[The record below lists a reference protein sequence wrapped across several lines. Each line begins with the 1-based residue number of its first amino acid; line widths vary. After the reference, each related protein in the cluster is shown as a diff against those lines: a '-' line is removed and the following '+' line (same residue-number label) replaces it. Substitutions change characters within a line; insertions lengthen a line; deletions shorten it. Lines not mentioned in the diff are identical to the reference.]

1 MAYSKDLRDRV
12 LALYDEGVPTK
23 RVAAQL
29 RVSPAWARR
38 VKQRRDEPPRRIGG
52 SRSKLDASARV
63 TLASWVDATPDA
75 TLDELRRRLANEL
88 SLIVSIATVWNTLR
102 ALRFSYKKSR

>member
-1 MAYSKDLRDRV
+1 MAYSTDLRDRV

-38 VKQRRDEPPRRIGG
+38 VKQRRDEPPRRVGG
-52 SRSKLDASARV
+52 SRPKIDAAARA
-63 TLASWVDATPDA
+63 TLASWVDATPDS
-75 TLDELRRRLANEL
+75 TLAELRDRLAGEL
-88 SLIVSIATVWNTLR
+88 RLAVSIATVWNTLR
-102 ALRFSYKKSR
+102 ALRLSYKKSR